1 MTSRKRR
8 RRIEDDAEQD
18 LLAGG
23 RTFAAGE
30 LVRARVDAVYHSV
43 GDRERWVLQGGRD
56 EMSPTRLSKAAN
68 SWSLGELV
76 RTGALPDGGNV
87 ESTGK
92 TW

>member
-1 MTSRKRR
+1 
-8 RRIEDDAEQD
+8 
-18 LLAGG
+18 
-23 RTFAAGE
+23 
-30 LVRARVDAVYHSV
+30 
-43 GDRERWVLQGGRD
+43 
-56 EMSPTRLSKAAN
+56 MSPTRLSKAAN